1 MARVRVTPPA
11 ASLAAGFAA
20 IRTELGLP
28 ASFPDEVVEEAGLAA
43 AEPGERADATGVPFV
58 TIDPPGS
65 RDLDQAYHAERRGSG
80 YRVAYAIAD
89 PGAYVV
95 PGGRLDAESRARGAT
110 LYAPDAR
117 VPLYPPLL
125 SEGGAS
131 LLAGETRP
139 ALVWRFDLDAAGD
152 VTDVRVERGV
162 VRSRAQLD
170 YPSVQA
176 ALDAGTADE
185 PVELLREIG
194 RLRQAVEVARGGVSL
209 KTPAQEVVRLDDGG
223 YALAYV
229 APLPVE
235 NWNAQISLMTG
246 MAAARIMLDG
256 GVGLLRTMP
265 RPAARSVDALRR
277 SAAALG
283 APWEP
288 DVAYPAFIRSLDP
301 GVPAHAAL
309 LNLATT
315 LLRGAGYTAFDGA
328 PPEVGEHSAIAAPYA
343 HVTAPLRRLADRFA
357 NEVVLALVAG
367 REVPGW
373 CRAALPEL
381 PGLMAAAD
389 RRERELDR
397 AVLDYVEAA
406 VLERRVGETFD
417 AVVTDVDDRG
427 GIVQV
432 AEPAVRARLVGT
444 APLGAAIEVRLTEAD
459 VAQRRVRFAP
469 A

>member
-1 MARVRVTPPA
+1 MARIRVAPPA
-11 ASLAAGFAA
+11 ASLAVGLAA

-28 ASFPDEVVEEAGLAA
+28 ESFPDEVVEEAGRAA
-43 AEPGERADATGVPFV
+43 AAPGERADATGVPFV
-58 TIDPPGS
+58 TVDPPGS

-89 PGAYVV
+89 PGAFVV
-95 PGGRLDAESRARGAT
+95 PGGRLDAESRLRGTT
-110 LYAPDAR
+110 LYAPDGR
-117 VPLYPPLL
+117 VPLYPTVL

-139 ALVWRFDLDAAGD
+139 ALVWRFDLDAAGE
-152 VTDVRVERGV
+152 VTAVRVERAV

-170 YPSVQA
+170 YASVQA

-185 PVELLREIG
+185 PLELLREIG
-194 RLRQAVEVARGGVSL
+194 RRRQEIEVARGGVSL
-209 KTPAQEVVRLDDGG
+209 RTPAQEVVRLPDGG
-223 YALAYV
+223 YGLAYV

-235 NWNAQISLMTG
+235 HWNAQISLMTG

-256 GVGLLRTMP
+256 GLGVLRTMP
-265 RPAARSVDALRR
+265 RPAAGSVEALRR
-277 SAAALG
+277 SAGALG
-283 APWEP
+283 APWDP
-288 DVAYPAFIRSLDP
+288 AVAYPEFIRSLDP
-301 GVPAHAAL
+301 AVPAHAAL

-315 LLRGAGYTAFDGA
+315 LLRGAAYTAFDGA
-328 PPEVGEHSAIAAPYA
+328 LPPVAEHSAIAAPYA
-343 HVTAPLRRLADRFA
+343 HVTAPLRRLVDRFV
-357 NEVVLALVAG
+357 NEVLLALVAG

-406 VLERRVGETFD
+406 VLEHRVGETFP
-417 AVVTDVDDRG
+417 AVVTDVDDKG
-427 GIVQV
+427 GIVQL
-432 AEPAVRARLVGT
+432 AEPAVRARLVG
-444 APLGAAIEVRLTEAD
+444 AAALGARIEVRLTEAD
-459 VAQRRVRFAP
+459 PALRRVRFVP
-469 A
+469 V